1 MLPGEFCSS
10 LARRGNEVCSCLF
23 LFLFVFVFFGGG
35 GWGGEGNS
43 NYGSTVRQI
52 VKIPN
57 EFMSV

>member
-1 MLPGEFCSS
+1 MNFVLHLPE
-10 LARRGNEVCSCLF
+10 EEMK
-23 LFLFVFVFFGGG
+23 FVFACFCFFCFWGGG
-35 GWGGEGNS
+35 GGVGNS

>member
-1 MLPGEFCSS
+1 MNFVLHLPEEEMKFVFVCFC
-10 LARRGNEVCSCLF
+10 
-23 LFLFVFVFFGGG
+23 LFVFFLGGG
-35 GWGGEGNS
+35 GGVGNS